1 MPRPRKQEIPEKII
15 KILQRES
22 GLTLAFSPEGESLP
36 EEPCSNLP
44 ERLRSLL
51 QILKNKPVKATDM
64 IYLIMYD
71 IENDKVRNAVSKY
84 LISKGCIRI
93 QKSVFIARTPSRL
106 FQEIFKAMKEI
117 QQAYENNDSIILA
130 PINTTDVRSMKI
142 VGKNITLESITDPP
156 DTLFI

>member
-1 MPRPRKQEIPEKII
+1 MARPRKQHIPPEIIM
-15 KILQRES
+15 ILRRES
-22 GLTLAFSPEGESLP
+22 GLSHDGIAEENAPSDEGCPE
-36 EEPCSNLP
+36 LP
-44 ERLRSLL
+44 ERLRHMLH
-51 QILKNKPVKATDM
+51 ILRNKPVKATDM

-71 IENDKVRNAVSKY
+71 IENDKIRNAVAKY

-93 QKSVFIARTPSRL
+93 QKSVFIARTSSRL

-156 DTLFI
+156 DVLFV

>member
-1 MPRPRKQEIPEKII
+1 MARPRKQNVPPEIIM
-15 KILQRES
+15 ILRRES
-22 GLTLAFSPEGESLP
+22 GLSHDGIAEENAPFDEGCP
-36 EEPCSNLP
+36 ALP
-44 ERLRSLL
+44 ERLRHMLH
-51 QILKNKPVKATDM
+51 ILKNKPVKATDM

-93 QKSVFIARTPSRL
+93 QKSVFIARTSSRL

-156 DTLFI
+156 DVLFI